1 MRPSH
6 HYSMHIILTVLS
18 QLPLS
23 RFEPWP
29 YRIPV
34 KKGFFPTQVT
44 NQIVCLPDQRSFPF
58 LFFFLLL
65 MTSAR
70 MPHHQPRQRL
80 SAASARPVSTS
91 VPRQLAQ
98 SAHNKRVS
106 PTTRLSSLHAQI
118 QRQTTPFNSPTT
130 SSRVQM
136 THFPDLCPVF
146 DPVENHNSGHRTQS
160 YRCLSLRP
168 DMG

>member
-6 HYSMHIILTVLS
+6 HYSVHIILTALS

-23 RFEPWP
+23 RFKPWP

-44 NQIVCLPDQRSFPF
+44 NQIVCLPNQRSFPF
-58 LFFFLLL
+58 LFFFSSPDDVSTHA
-65 MTSAR
+65 TSLATTAPQHR
-70 MPHHQPRQRL
+70 V
-80 SAASARPVSTS
+80 SRPVSTS
-91 VPRQLAQ
+91 VSRQRAQ
-98 SAHNKRVS
+98 STHNKRVS
-106 PTTRLSSLHAQI
+106 PTTRPSSLHAQI

-146 DPVENHNSGHRTQS
+146 DPVENHNSSHQTQS

>member
-6 HYSMHIILTVLS
+6 HYSVHIILTALS
-18 QLPLS
+18 QFPLS
-23 RFEPWP
+23 GFEPWP

-44 NQIVCLPDQRSFPF
+44 NQIVCLPNQRSFPF
-58 LFFFLLL
+58 LFFSSPDDISTHA
-65 MTSAR
+65 TSSATTA
-70 MPHHQPRQRL
+70 PQR
-80 SAASARPVSTS
+80 RVSTS
-91 VPRQLAQ
+91 VPRQCAQ

-106 PTTRLSSLHAQI
+106 PTTRPSSLHAQI

-136 THFPDLCPVF
+136 THFPGLCPVF
-146 DPVENHNSGHRTQS
+146 DPVENHNSGHQTQS